1 MIIRDAD
8 NEAGCPSAGVNCVEV
23 SFLVLAGAVVVVY
36 SEAIEYGGFFI
47 AFVGIHYLYSKFTQ
61 SCGILFLTISF
72 MFSHISLSPILPL
85 SFSNLYFV
93 FSFFIPGKY
102 LFNIY

>member
-47 AFVGIHYLYSKFTQ
+47 AFVGIHYLYSKFTLDSRESQ
-61 SCGILFLTISF
+61 YIRGFA
-72 MFSHISLSPILPL
+72 ISLPL
-85 SFSNLYFV
+85 EIYYYCPLNFFS
-93 FSFFIPGKY
+93 SG
-102 LFNIY
+102 